1 MTKWFISI
9 KPSICTHL
17 TTIYSRCWANYLI
30 YVFSTAE
37 KPSTQ
42 IYRLWGDPQAG
53 KIRVLCGARR
63 TVQVS
68 RSPPV
73 KAWSSSARSLPVLC
87 QKDCKPAT
95 CSFEL
100 LALGFP
106 TLNSFSSELISK
118 FCVCVFFPYVIKPWG
133 NKGKNRRV
141 EKDRGGK
148 GQKEKEK

>member
-9 KPSICTHL
+9 KLRICVHL
-17 TTIYSRCWANYLI
+17 TTIYSRCWANCLA
-30 YVFSTAE
+30 YVFSTPE

-53 KIRVLCGARR
+53 KISLLFRAQCTG
-63 TVQVS
+63 QVS
-68 RSPPV
+68 GSPPM
-73 KAWSSSARSLPVLC
+73 KAWRNSARFLLGLC

-118 FCVCVFFPYVIKPWG
+118 FCFFFLMLSSLRGTK
-133 NKGKNRRV
+133 KKKENRERLWWEAPE
-141 EKDRGGK
+141 EKK
-148 GQKEKEK
+148 K